1 MAGKVKT
8 WVWVVLAIV
17 VIGVLGVIALAGVG
31 LYFFSQHIETKA
43 ASPTQAAR
51 DFEQVTVRFSGQKPL
66 IELDERGRYLRSHTD
81 RQVPP
86 NAKSPDALNVMAFDP
101 DDGRM
106 VQLKIPFWL
115 LRMKMRGTAIDFNG
129 NRMDLEDLKLTVEDL
144 ERYGPTLIVD
154 HRSTSGERVLVW
166 SQ

>member
-17 VIGVLGVIALAGVG
+17 VIGVLGVIAMAGVG

-51 DFEQVTVRFSGQKPL
+51 DFEQVTVRFTGQKPL

-81 RQVPP
+81 RQPVRRTR
-86 NAKSPDALNVMAFDP
+86 S
-101 DDGRM
+101 
-106 VQLKIPFWL
+106 
-115 LRMKMRGTAIDFNG
+115 LR
-129 NRMDLEDLKLTVEDL
+129 
-144 ERYGPTLIVD
+144 
-154 HRSTSGERVLVW
+154 TS
-166 SQ
+166 